1 MRKQFHFYGYC
12 SPTSGIYRIDGY
24 EYFYGEDYRNVKR
37 YKEYKNVGFD
47 ILLLQH
53 ENSYSGEPFEGS
65 ACEKCMTAG
74 YKAGLKKIIV
84 SDTRIKD
91 LCEEKQ
97 LLGEGGKFA
106 TQAELDQYL
115 EACTA
120 PYRNVA
126 GFYGVQMFDEPHGAQ
141 LPSYGLVWRT
151 LKKLFPNIYLQGCLL
166 PLAGKEWLADEAN
179 DDFEAYEKYLR
190 KYLQECEADH
200 ILFDEYP
207 FRRLYIIGGYTLRTY
222 QVAAKLCKEKGI
234 ELRTVLQSFSWAR
247 GEHIF
252 HRRMTKPDM
261 IWQTN
266 MAMGFGVREYS
277 FFTYFT
283 KPNSNLKGMLETDAL
298 DGAGFINRDGSRTAL
313 YNYTKP
319 IIAQMKKFS
328 RVLLQ
333 YNYENSYLAF
343 GEGKTAKDFDWTM
356 FAEDNANCPVKAEIS
371 YGVALITEQKG
382 RKGKKLYMV
391 ENFGNVKEEYD
402 GRAPATLKVTLP
414 QGEKVKRVYI
424 NGKRAFGKARGQVVE
439 GVMPVGS
446 AFFIEVES
454 K

>member
-1 MRKQFHFYGYC
+1 MRKQFDFYGYC
-12 SPTSGIYRIDGY
+12 SPTSGIYRIDGF

-47 ILLLQH
+47 VLLLQH

-74 YKAGLKKIIV
+74 YKAGLKRIIV

-97 LLGEGGKFA
+97 LVGEGGKFE
-106 TQAELDQYL
+106 TKEELEKYL
-115 EACTA
+115 RACIE
-120 PYRNVA
+120 PYRSVA
-126 GFYGVQMFDEPHGAQ
+126 GFYGVQMFDEPHGFQ

-151 LKKLFPNIYLQGCLL
+151 LKKIHPSIYLQGCLL

-179 DDFEAYEKYLR
+179 DNFEAYDKYLR
-190 KYLQECEADH
+190 NYLEVCQPDH

-207 FRRLYIIGGYTLRTY
+207 FRRKYIIGGYTLRTY
-222 QVAAKLCKEKGI
+222 QVAARICKEKKI

-247 GEHIF
+247 GENIF
-252 HRRMTKPDM
+252 HRRIIKPDM
-261 IWQTN
+261 LWQTN
-266 MAMGFGVREYS
+266 MAMGFGVREYA

-283 KPNSNLKGMLETDAL
+283 KQNSELKGLMFTDGL
-298 DGAGFINRDGSRTAL
+298 DGASFINRDGSRTAL
-313 YNYTKP
+313 YDYTKP
-319 IIAQMKKFS
+319 IIARMKKFS
-328 RVLLQ
+328 KVLLR
-333 YNYENSYLAF
+333 YEFENSYLAF
-343 GEGKTAKDFDWTM
+343 GEGKTAQDFEWTQ
-356 FAEDNANCPVKAEIS
+356 FAEDNADCPVEVDIS
-371 YGVALITEQKG
+371 YGVALITEQRG
-382 RKGKKLYMV
+382 AQGKKLYMV
-391 ENFGNVKEEYD
+391 ENFGNIKEEID

-414 QGEKVKRVYI
+414 VNERVKKVYI
-424 NGKRAFGKARGQVVE
+424 NGKRVCGKNHGQVVE
-439 GVMPVGS
+439 GVMPVGD